1 MLEMIYVRLC
11 CIPGQ
16 LVPHEDGFEM
26 VEKTEEYAFVEIESL
41 GYALVTTIEWL
52 TGV

>member
-1 MLEMIYVRLC
+1 MIYVRLC

-26 VEKTEEYAFVEIESL
+26 VEITGEYAFVEIESL
-41 GYALVTTIEWL
+41 GYAFGRHHRVVDGCMT
-52 TGV
+52 